1 MIDTIDTDTN
11 TATTPAPKRQATYD
25 EDRLVDLL
33 AEARLSHR
41 KIAEKLI
48 DISSSM
54 VSAIARGDR
63 RPDLHERICRAVEDA
78 HRRAR
83 RRAAAGLDAVVKKQF
98 ALALESEGETSR
110 KACEFI
116 IRTYGNAPDPA
127 GRYVGLPGAGGRGAG
142 GAPISR
148 EELDLLAAVRGAPG
162 APAFGDLTAAM
173 RTGLKALVPKPLP
186 YDDNPEQAQRDRETM
201 TRSLNHGYVPLEPD
215 YDDYFPPA
223 VPRTDYDT
231 GLPDDEFTL
240 RFQLAGLRSNA
251 CFAYPGY
258 LGRFRD
264 DLFTAGLTGDQTS
277 CAGRDAEPSWL
288 DDRQTMMGREAAL
301 ITKTAQLRHGDDV
314 IETEPWLGRI
324 PHAEYAPVPGL
335 DPTGNEIE
343 PALAKRLDA
352 LRALEQSDFTLTP
365 ASPEP
370 QEQDDQEPGAMVLRE
385 AEGHAS
391 RDNQEHPQA
400 PLEGA
405 THHDDLDEPTE
416 PETPK
421 PKRHNRATRPRC

>member
-1 MIDTIDTDTN
+1 MTDTIDTDT
-11 TATTPAPKRQATYD
+11 TAAAATAAPKRQAAYD
-25 EDRLVDLL
+25 EDLVVQLV
-33 AEARLSHR
+33 AEGQLSFR
-41 KIAEKLI
+41 KIA
-48 DISSSM
+48 DQAGTSAM
-54 VSAIARGDR
+54 TVSAIARGHS
-63 RPDLHERICRAVEDA
+63 RPDLHERICRAVEAA

-116 IRTYGNAPDPA
+116 IRTYANAPDPA
-127 GRYVGLPGAGGRGAG
+127 GRYVGLPGVGGRGSGGRSAG

-352 LRALEQSDFTLTP
+352 LRTLEQSDFTLTP
-365 ASPEP
+365 ASADVTDETPADSDAENTPEP
-370 QEQDDQEPGAMVLRE
+370 EP
-385 AEGHAS
+385 AE
-391 RDNQEHPQA
+391 P
-400 PLEGA
+400 A
-405 THHDDLDEPTE
+405 TPDAAAD
-416 PETPK
+416 ETPQPK
-421 PKRHNRATRPRC
+421 PRPLRRNRAVRPGS